1 MPLGPLPQ
9 GTIYL
14 FWAHLLDVEL
24 NCSRR
29 KEEEKKEGLNRLEIS
44 ILPAPRTGYEQ
55 SPLDLSDV
63 QINKPAFPSM
73 SLDSERLILIN
84 HIYDEKI

>member
-1 MPLGPLPQ
+1 MDL
-9 GTIYL
+9 
-14 FWAHLLDVEL
+14 EL

-29 KEEEKKEGLNRLEIS
+29 REEEKKEGLNRLDIS

-55 SPLDLSDV
+55 SPLDFSDV

-73 SLDSERLILIN
+73 RLDSERPIVIN
-84 HIYDEKI
+84 YIYDEKI